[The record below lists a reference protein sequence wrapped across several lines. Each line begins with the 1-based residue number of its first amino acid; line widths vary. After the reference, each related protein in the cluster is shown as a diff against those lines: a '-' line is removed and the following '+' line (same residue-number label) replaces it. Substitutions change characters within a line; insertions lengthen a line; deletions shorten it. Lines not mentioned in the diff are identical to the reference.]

1 MLLILLIMFPTLLA
15 SHDSDAEEYSVE
27 KYPLEKYSVEK
38 YRLEKY
44 PVEKYP
50 VEENYENIDVASQL
64 FFSVDNRAGN
74 GEVRVKRFA
83 KKKRSKKGSKK
94 RPKKRP
100 KKGKIGKKGKRK
112 CMDKKFSDEIK
123 RVKGQLNNFV
133 GSSSLENFKKNLRAE
148 VAEAT
153 RVVPDLLKMKASLK

>member
-15 SHDSDAEEYSVE
+15 SHSSDA
-27 KYPLEKYSVEK
+27 
-38 YRLEKY
+38 EKY

-50 VEENYENIDVASQL
+50 VEKYPLEKYPAEKYPVEEIYENIDVL
-64 FFSVDNRAGN
+64 SVDNRAGN
-74 GEVRVKRFA
+74 GEVRVKRWT
-83 KKKRSKKGSKK
+83 KKKSSKKRSKK